1 MPDLYLRAATEAEMT
16 DALIAA
22 ELAYLDEEK
31 VLQPANGVALDI
43 IGKIVKFD
51 MTDPEN
57 PKPVEKPGWHVNVRA
72 AALTDQ
78 QAEALEPMNIVPPET
93 PYRTWA

>member
-16 DALIAA
+16 EALVKA

-31 VLQPANGVALDI
+31 VLQPANGVALDV
-43 IGKIVKFD
+43 IGKITKFD

-57 PKPVEKPGWHVNVRA
+57 PKPVEKEGWHANVRA

>member
-1 MPDLYLRAATEAEMT
+1 MPDLYLRAADEAEMT

-31 VLQPANGVALDI
+31 VLQPANGVALDV

-51 MTDPEN
+51 MTDPEK
-57 PKPVEKPGWHVNVRA
+57 PKPVESEGWHVNVRA
-72 AALTDQ
+72 AALTEE
-78 QAEALEPMNIVPPET
+78 QAKALEPINIVPPET
-93 PYRTWA
+93 PYRVWA

>member
-1 MPDLYLRAATEAEMT
+1 MPDLYLRAADEAEMT
-16 DALIAA
+16 DALVKA

-31 VLQPANGVALDI
+31 ALQPANGVSLDV

-57 PKPVEKPGWHVNVRA
+57 PKPVEKEGWHVNVRA
-72 AALTDQ
+72 PSLTDEQ
-78 QAEALEPMNIVPPET
+78 TVLVEPFNILPPET
-93 PYRTWA
+93 PYRVWA

>member
-1 MPDLYLRAATEAEMT
+1 MPDLYLRTASEAEMT
-16 DALIAA
+16 EALIAA

-31 VLQPANGVALDI
+31 VLQPANGVALDV

-57 PKPVEKPGWHVNVRA
+57 PKPVEKEGWHVNVRT
-72 AALTDQ
+72 AALTDE
-78 QAEALEPMNIVPPET
+78 QAKVLEPMNIVPPET
-93 PYRTWA
+93 PYRVWA

>member
-16 DALIAA
+16 DALVKA

-31 VLQPANGVALDI
+31 VLQPANGVALDV
-43 IGKIVKFD
+43 IGKIIKFD

-57 PKPVEKPGWHVNVRA
+57 PKPVEKEGWHVNVRA
-72 AALTDQ
+72 AALTEE
-78 QAEALEPMNIVPPET
+78 QAKALEPMNIVPPET

>member
-16 DALIAA
+16 DALVKA

-31 VLQPANGVALDI
+31 VLQPANGVALDV

-57 PKPVEKPGWHVNVRA
+57 PKPVEKEGWHVNVRA
-72 AALTDQ
+72 PSLTDE
-78 QAEALEPMNIVPPET
+78 QAKLVEPLNNVPPET
-93 PYRTWA
+93 PHRTWA